1 MLLVSSSVVS
11 ATLVRLRSS
20 QMFSDCCAA
29 MVIMVDVCSKC
40 KEHCEVLHDDT
51 LWSAQPESILDSD
64 YILEDE

>member
-1 MLLVSSSVVS
+1 
-11 ATLVRLRSS
+11 
-20 QMFSDCCAA
+20 MFSDCCAA
-29 MVIMVDVCSKC
+29 MVIMVDICSKC